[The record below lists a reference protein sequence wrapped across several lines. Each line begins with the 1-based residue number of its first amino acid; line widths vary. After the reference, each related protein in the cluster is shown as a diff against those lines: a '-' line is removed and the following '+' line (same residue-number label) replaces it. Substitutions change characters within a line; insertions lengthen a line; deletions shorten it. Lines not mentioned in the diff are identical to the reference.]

1 MVNKTSLSQSTLGK
15 QHNAVNFNVVRG
27 TAAAG
32 ILRVGKEDTETNL
45 ADLLTKILGWQK
57 QHKLLPNILYLN

>member
-32 ILRVGKEDTETNL
+32 ILRVGKEGNDTNL
-45 ADLLTKILGWQK
+45 ADLLTKMLGWQRR
-57 QHKLLPNILYLN
+57 HKMLLNILYSD